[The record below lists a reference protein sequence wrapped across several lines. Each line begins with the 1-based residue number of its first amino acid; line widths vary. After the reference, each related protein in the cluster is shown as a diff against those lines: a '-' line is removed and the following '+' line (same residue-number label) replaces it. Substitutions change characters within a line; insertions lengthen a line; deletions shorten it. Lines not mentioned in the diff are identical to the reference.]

1 MIEALPGRALAQ
13 ECPAAPDHSASFDR
27 LFSQVQTAP
36 DEATARMVT
45 GQMWAL
51 WKDAP
56 NAQAQE
62 VLDRGM
68 RRQSAYD
75 FLGALQDFE
84 TLIAYCP
91 DYAEGYNQ
99 RAFVRFIHRDYAAA
113 LVDLDRVI
121 ALSPRHVGALS
132 GRALTLMGLGR
143 LDEAREALLA
153 ALALNPWL
161 PERRFLDQLQ
171 PHLDDEDL

>member
-1 MIEALPGRALAQ
+1 MIGALPGVALAQ
-13 ECPAAPDHSASFDR
+13 DCPAAPDHTAAFDR
-27 LFSQVQTAP
+27 LFSQVQAAP
-36 DEATARMVT
+36 DEATSRVVV

-56 NAQAQE
+56 DAQAQE

-68 RRQSAYD
+68 RRRSSYD

-99 RAFVRFIHRDYAAA
+99 RALIRFIHRDYAAA
-113 LVDLDRVI
+113 LADLDRVI
-121 ALSPRHVGALS
+121 SLRPRHLGALS
-132 GRALTLMGLGR
+132 GRALTLMGLER
-143 LDEAREALLA
+143 LDEARETLLA

-161 PERRFLDQLQ
+161 PERRFLEQLQ
-171 PHLDDEDL
+171 PQADDEEL